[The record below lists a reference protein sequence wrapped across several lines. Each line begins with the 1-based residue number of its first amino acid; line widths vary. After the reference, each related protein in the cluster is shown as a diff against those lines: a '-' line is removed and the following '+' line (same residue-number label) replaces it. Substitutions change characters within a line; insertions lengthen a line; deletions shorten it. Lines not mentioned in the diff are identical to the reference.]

1 MKPVVLVGHRH
12 ECPLHGTNEVTS
24 GVASVL
30 FGARQVACV
39 GDTTSCGARITSGA
53 SGVTVEGRQVA
64 CEGDRTDH
72 GGTLVEGEPGVLI
85 D

>member
-24 GVASVL
+24 GVASAL
-30 FGARQVACV
+30 FGGRQVACV
-39 GDTTSCGARITSGA
+39 GDTTRCGARITSG
-53 SGVTVEGRQVA
+53 SSSVTIEGKQVA

-72 GGTLVEGEPGVLI
+72 DGTLVEGEPGVLI
-85 D
+85 G

>member
-12 ECPLHGTNEVTS
+12 ECPVHGTNEVTS

-30 FGARQVACV
+30 LGGRQVACV
-39 GDTTSCGARITSGA
+39 GDTTGCGAQITSGS
-53 SGVTVEGRQVA
+53 SGVTIEGRQVA

-85 D
+85 G